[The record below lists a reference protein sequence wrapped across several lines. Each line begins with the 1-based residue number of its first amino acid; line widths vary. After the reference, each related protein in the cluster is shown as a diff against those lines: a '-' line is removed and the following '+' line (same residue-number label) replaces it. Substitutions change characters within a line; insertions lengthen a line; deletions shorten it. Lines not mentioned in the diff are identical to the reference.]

1 MSEHVSGRCVKL
13 PKGSKSSSPGR
24 CPKGMTWRK
33 GYDRNVRHT
42 RKALKSIESGM
53 KTRLSNHRVRR
64 RCSDEEIAD
73 ALNYCMTKFIEPVQ
87 VHIKKQDHYDLEPLS
102 SPSTLMMIE
111 RKARMGTNCVIRAL
125 SHCGAD
131 RGQIRLL
138 VDDYLSQELSTESMT
153 SAFDKNI
160 IENRVGKVNALED
173 FVSNFRSGMRS
184 HDGSD
189 AGSDIDSI
197 LSID

>member
-1 MSEHVSGRCVKL
+1 MSGRCVNL
-13 PKGSKSSSPGR
+13 PKGSKSSNPGR
-24 CPKGMTWRK
+24 CPKGQTWRK
-33 GYDRNVRHT
+33 YHKGNY
-42 RKALKSIESGM
+42 RKSKRILGEIEAGM
-53 KTRLSNHRVRR
+53 KTRLSSHRVKR

-189 AGSDIDSI
+189 SGSDIDSI